1 MYTLLLVFN
10 VIVIDYLYYN
20 LYINMEFFNY
30 IDS

>member
-20 LYINMEFFNY
+20 LYINMEFFSY